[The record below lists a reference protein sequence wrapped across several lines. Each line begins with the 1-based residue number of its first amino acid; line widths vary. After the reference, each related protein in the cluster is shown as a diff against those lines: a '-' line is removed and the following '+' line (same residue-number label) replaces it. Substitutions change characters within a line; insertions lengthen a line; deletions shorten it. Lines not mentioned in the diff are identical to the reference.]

1 MYFFHNL
8 IFKQQNYTKMAT
20 EGISRSKASLVITDI
35 KKFEES
41 VVDGTVTLSV
51 IEHKTR
57 SQKEIYFVH
66 ATEGGARLK
75 LFFALPSGS
84 NLEKIV
90 DETPKL
96 ALKIVTDEQGVTLSE
111 PLRKFEVEY
120 REFIIKH
127 IEPLLKATSKYDKD
141 VKLATFS
148 KADAATS
155 KFIMLNLPR
164 DMKDENIT
172 RLIEAKG
179 SRVLLNISYI
189 YMLKDE
195 EKGRAVYGSV
205 HEVGRFPYV
214 EASGKPPLPKSAKR
228 KANFAESELDAK
240 MKREETKDP
249 ELVEA
254 TKSEVESV

>member
-1 MYFFHNL
+1 M
-8 IFKQQNYTKMAT
+8 T

-35 KKFEES
+35 KKFEKS
-41 VVDGTVTLSV
+41 VEDGTVKLSV

-66 ATEGGARLK
+66 ATEAGSRLK
-75 LFFALPSGS
+75 LFFALPSAV

-90 DETPKL
+90 DETPRL
-96 ALKIVTDEQGVTLSE
+96 ALKIATDEHGVTLDE
-111 PLRKFEVEY
+111 GLKTFEVDY

-127 IEPLLKATSKYDKD
+127 IEPLLKATAAYDKE

-148 KADAATS
+148 KADGATS

-179 SRVLLNISYI
+179 SRVLINISYI
-189 YMLKDE
+189 YLLKDD

-205 HEVGRFPYV
+205 HEVGRFPYL
-214 EASGKPPLPKSAKR
+214 ESSGKPPLPKSAKR
-228 KANFAESELDAK
+228 KATFEESELEKK
-240 MKREETKDP
+240 MVKEGEKNTETQ
-249 ELVEA
+249 
-254 TKSEVESV
+254 EVVKGIAEV